1 MNTTK
6 ILSVEDPDAI
16 TLAKA
21 IIQNGGLIAFPTDT
35 VYGLAADP
43 FNPVALQRIYQAKE
57 RPQEKALPV
66 LIANLHQ
73 FKQFVPTLSDQVKH
87 LAQTFWPG
95 PLTLVMDKKPGLP
108 SELSAYPTIGMRM
121 PDLDFTLRLLCGTG
135 PLATTSA
142 NISDES
148 NTTTAEEV
156 FSQLEH
162 RVDLI
167 LDGGKTPGMTA
178 STVLDTSKSDFRILR
193 SGPISL
199 EDIQAIFTSQDQ

>member
-21 IIQNGGLIAFPTDT
+21 IIQNGGVITFPTDT

-43 FNPVALQRIYQAKE
+43 FNPVALRRIYQAKE

-66 LIANLHQ
+66 LIANMHQ
-73 FKQFVPTLSDQVKH
+73 FKQFVPTVSDQVKR

-95 PLTLVMDKKPGLP
+95 PLTLVMEKKPDLP
-108 SELSAYPTIGMRM
+108 PELSAYPTIGMRM

-142 NISDES
+142 NISDQS

-156 FSQLEH
+156 FSQLNN

-167 LDGGKTPGMTA
+167 LDGGQTPGLMA
-178 STVLDTSKSDFRILR
+178 STVLAVSQSNIRILR
-193 SGPISL
+193 PGPISL
-199 EDIQAIFTSQDQ
+199 EKIQAALDSPGK